1 VKTIFAP
8 AKRTGLWI
16 SLNMEREFYDL
27 IGCDR
32 IENIFELAIQIIL

>member
-1 VKTIFAP
+1 
-8 AKRTGLWI
+8 
-16 SLNMEREFYDL
+16 MEREFYDL